1 MSKIYSDGSSRS
13 LKRGSNPL
21 LLSTSDDPEPENRTT
36 ATMTPTT
43 KRRDTSSQCN
53 SPEKCT
59 STDTMENH
67 PSGSTSLVDP
77 YCLLEYSFDY
87 ATNWRHLWKR
97 RDLPYA
103 SPISERYLSQQPRIL
118 RTSGEILES
127 IRKIQDSCGD
137 DSPTCS
143 TSRTSCL
150 STPNPSR
157 SESQITSEM
166 KWPKNWIDVL
176 KSGEDGDQE
185 MQRWKESEATNTATQ
200 LLSTIV
206 AVV

>member
-1 MSKIYSDGSSRS
+1 MA
-13 LKRGSNPL
+13 
-21 LLSTSDDPEPENRTT
+21 TTENQ
-36 ATMTPTT
+36 PF
-43 KRRDTSSQCN
+43 
-53 SPEKCT
+53 
-59 STDTMENH
+59 
-67 PSGSTSLVDP
+67 GSTSLVDP
-77 YCLLEYSFDY
+77 YCLLEYSYDS
-87 ATNWRHLWKR
+87 ATSGRREWKR

-103 SPISERYLSQQPRIL
+103 SPTSERYLSQQSRIL
-118 RTSGEILES
+118 RTGGEILES
-127 IRKIQDSCGD
+127 IKRIQDSCGD

-185 MQRWKESEATNTATQ
+185 MQSWKESEATNPATQ

-206 AVV
+206 AMMGLSDS